1 MIPWLIAGGWI
12 VGQCFRETQV
22 PRIAGLIRGLLR
34 SWEIRIPV
42 TNELSFIIGDKPDV
56 PTGYPTSRLAK
67 GLVLRR
73 QGLDL
78 AEEAV
83 GFGVP
88 VLMRGL
94 QALFPGE
101 AELHLLS
108 GSPNWALTAEY
119 SVNLAERLG
128 APGKKSVQGEFFYGA
143 KNFLSDVRA
152 RFPPARVPLMS
163 LSSGLRRLFG
173 WETTFEQA
181 DFGGQVKM
189 TYRFDERTGV
199 LSIDADLSRLQ
210 SDSVTEVIVMNEQG
224 AHYFDEYQDSSGNHL
239 VGKEIGCWDEVKAE
253 EASFSSPAQRIAFTV
268 HHGAGCALVSGP
280 RIGGLTIGMVRFW
293 LFLSPTHQALQVHTE
308 RQAVLMTSVLL
319 IYPFFMPRRD
329 RSVFRFPPLGIAYIA
344 ASLRQAGHDVHLL
357 DCTFL
362 SREAA
367 MQRGA
372 GERRPRWSASTAW

>member
-1 MIPWLIAGGWI
+1 MG
-12 VGQCFRETQV
+12 V
-22 PRIAGLIRGLLR
+22 
-34 SWEIRIPV
+34 RIPV
-42 TNELSFIIGDKPDV
+42 TNDLSLTIGDKPDV

-108 GSPNWALTAEY
+108 GSPNWTLTAEY

-128 APGKKSVQGEFFYGA
+128 APGKQSVQGELFYGRQE
-143 KNFLSDVRA
+143 FPVGRA
-152 RFPPARVPLMS
+152 RPLSAGVSSLMS

-181 DFGGQVKM
+181 DFGGQVNM

-199 LSIDADLSRLQ
+199 A
-210 SDSVTEVIVMNEQG
+210 
-224 AHYFDEYQDSSGNHL
+224 FDR
-239 VGKEIGCWDEVKAE
+239 C
-253 EASFSSPAQRIAFTV
+253 
-268 HHGAGCALVSGP
+268 
-280 RIGGLTIGMVRFW
+280 
-293 LFLSPTHQALQVHTE
+293 
-308 RQAVLMTSVLL
+308 
-319 IYPFFMPRRD
+319 
-329 RSVFRFPPLGIAYIA
+329 
-344 ASLRQAGHDVHLL
+344 
-357 DCTFL
+357 
-362 SREAA
+362 
-367 MQRGA
+367 
-372 GERRPRWSASTAW
+372 